1 MYVEGQLDQ
10 GDYLTRE
17 YPKTRLKVGVGFLAT
32 GLILQFL
39 IEIYRASEQTV
50 SSGAYLTCITYGGLG
65 NDCSER
71 FAVSSNPLGW
81 ILAFIG
87 FFIVIG
93 HFTGKIASDKGRD
106 YSNYFW
112 LGFLLGLIGLLI
124 VALMGDQNPKKV
136 KLVEEGLIE
145 DQKKCKYCAEYVKI
159 DAIFCKHCKNNLN

>member
-1 MYVEGQLDQ
+1 MTTEI
-10 GDYLTRE
+10 
-17 YPKTRLKVGVGFLAT
+17 PKARLKVGVGLLVT

-39 IEIYRASEQTV
+39 IEIFRASEQTV

-65 NDCSER
+65 NHCSER
-71 FAVSSNPLGW
+71 FEVSANPLGW
-81 ILAFIG
+81 ILAFMG

-124 VALMGDQNPKKV
+124 VALMGNQNPKSVKV
-136 KLVEEGLIE
+136 IKEELIE
-145 DQKKCKYCAEYVKI
+145 DQKICKYCAEYVKK

>member
-1 MYVEGQLDQ
+1 MYVKGQLYQ
-10 GDYLTRE
+10 GDNLTSE
-17 YPKTRLKVGVGFLAT
+17 IPKTRLKVGIGLLAT
-32 GLILQFL
+32 GVILQFL
-39 IEIYRASEQTV
+39 IELYRASEQTV
-50 SSGAYLTCITYGGLG
+50 SSGAYLTCITYGELG

-71 FAVSSNPLGW
+71 FAVSANPLGW

-93 HFTGKIASDKGRD
+93 HLTGKIASDKGRD

-136 KLVEEGLIE
+136 KLVQEDLIE
-145 DQKKCKYCAEYVKI
+145 DQKKCKYCAEYVKK

>member
-1 MYVEGQLDQ
+1 VYVEGQLDQ

-17 YPKTRLKVGVGFLAT
+17 YPKTRLKVGIGFLAT

-39 IEIYRASEQTV
+39 IEIYRASEQSV